1 MRSHST
7 TTNAPHHNDPAC
19 RQYALFFHDLTPTWS
34 LFTPLIFATIA
45 SVLTSW
51 IRPIPP
57 GKENR
62 TKPNIEVTPP
72 TPINDVEATAIPDST
87 TAGADNGTE
96 EQPPPYQPPVQETST
111 LALTSTPKPPKVP
124 RSSAGRFVMGTA
136 IFLAIIASL
145 FLGALALQAVIFC
158 QHWSPV
164 SMFPRVIYWVVF
176 GIPCGWATVGAS
188 CWLMLLRDLWGP
200 GVRKRFS
207 IQESALIYGLFCA
220 LLSPFI
226 LIGFVF
232 GGGAVKV
239 RISLLRAQPG
249 SFSGAGTFLG
259 NLAPQLLESLSKPE
273 CPSLTH

>member
-7 TTNAPHHNDPAC
+7 TTNAPHHSDPAC
-19 RQYALFFHDLTPTWS
+19 RQYALFFHGLTPMWS
-34 LFTPLIFATIA
+34 LFTPLIFAIIA

-57 GKENR
+57 DKEKG

-72 TPINDVEATAIPDST
+72 TPINDVEATAIPDPT
-87 TAGADNGTE
+87 TASAENGTE
-96 EQPPPYQPPVQETST
+96 EQPPPYQPPLHEAST

-124 RSSAGRFVMGTA
+124 RSSAERFVMGTT
-136 IFLAIIASL
+136 ILLAIIASI

-164 SMFPRVIYWVVF
+164 SIFPRVIYWGIF

-200 GVRKRFS
+200 GVRKKFPIR
-207 IQESALIYGLFCA
+207 ESALIYGLFYA

-249 SFSGAGTFLG
+249 SFSGAGTFLR
-259 NLAPQLLESLSKPE
+259 NLAPQLLESLSNPE
-273 CPSLTH
+273 CSSITH